1 MNDTLMRWFFRVVLM
16 FALTPALLP
25 LAAQDTLQKPPLR
38 IMAGGGY
45 LVGGQ
50 FFSES
55 FTYNPAFS
63 GEINLY
69 YPVSNT
75 VNIGV
80 GASATILMREERFI
94 PVYFSFLGFTKPNQ
108 NSNYILLN
116 AGYSAAWSSQYNE
129 LDEYEF
135 GGGMWFKTGFGR
147 RFLIGNHSLLVGLA
161 LQHQWAN
168 ATFTNA
174 FGKEFKEN
182 LNYDWLAFELR
193 FYY

>member
-1 MNDTLMRWFFRVVLM
+1 MMSSINQIV
-16 FALTPALLP
+16 FAVFCLFAFGNYTSATG
-25 LAAQDTLQKPPLR
+25 QDTLSQKPALR

-55 FTYNPAFS
+55 FTYNPAFT
-63 GEINLY
+63 GELDLY

-75 VNIGV
+75 VNIGIGV
-80 GASATILMREERFI
+80 SAIILMREERFI
-94 PVYFSFLGFTKPNQ
+94 PVYFSFLGFTKPDQ
-108 NSNYILLN
+108 SSNYILLN
-116 AGYSAAWSSQYNE
+116 AGYSAAWSSQYNA
-129 LDEYEF
+129 LDEYEY
-135 GGGMWFKTGFGR
+135 GGGLCFKTGFGR
-147 RFLIGNHSLLVGLA
+147 RFLVGSHSLLVGVS

-168 ATFTNA
+168 ATFSDS

-182 LNYDWLAFELR
+182 LNYDWLALELR